1 MAINYVGVMQVINI
15 LLYVLAVYLLIGVGF
30 AISAWLQAA
39 ELRVNQGGKA
49 FEAGDFILA
58 AYFAGF
64 WPIIALYCLRVD
76 VLKNAK
82 PIDWDA
88 IKAKNRS

>member
-1 MAINYVGVMQVINI
+1 MITALIALAI
-15 LLYVLAVYLLIGVGF
+15 YLLIGVGF

-39 ELRVNQGGKA
+39 ELRVNKGGKA
-49 FEAGDFILA
+49 FEVGDLILTL
-58 AYFAGF
+58 YFAGV

-82 PIDWDA
+82 PVDWDA
-88 IKAKNRS
+88 LKAKNRS